1 MLRQLAR
8 LTRPVEAAGDRAM
21 AIAVYADAKGRALR
35 AAEAG
40 TEGVACVDDAA
51 RAVVLLCD
59 LWKAR
64 SLPLA
69 RVWAAGL
76 LEFVLFMQDADGR
89 FVNFIADRSGRRNER
104 GRTSVAAGGF
114 WQARGLR
121 ALAAGDLVLGDH
133 RARDGL
139 ARGLA
144 HVRGPAVP
152 ADVRAIHAL
161 TALELLRGGR
171 MPELRHDLGE
181 WCDEIARC
189 RIGDVLMDNPDE
201 AAPHPWGHLQEGVL
215 AEAGA
220 YLDRPDLVRVA
231 RSSALG
237 YLAPLI
243 ESAFA
248 EPTTQPYGVACA
260 VYGVERLA
268 TVTGEG
274 AFDAL
279 AAKARA
285 WFDDRNPAG
294 RPVYDRHAGRVH
306 DGIDGGRLN
315 AHSGAE
321 SNIVAAQALF
331 AQVERSASALVP
343 AITACF
349 PAGARRQL
357 GLPPDLANAVA

>member
-1 MLRQLAR
+1 MLRQLAH
-8 LTRPVEAAGDRAM
+8 LTRPVEAAGDRAI
-21 AIAVYADAKGRALR
+21 ALAVYAGADGSLLP

-40 TEGVACVDDAA
+40 SEGVACVDDAA

-59 LWKAR
+59 LWKTR
-64 SLPLA
+64 GFPLA
-69 RVWAAGL
+69 RRWAAGL

-89 FVNFIADRSGRRNER
+89 FVNFIAGWAGRRNDR
-104 GRTSVAAGGF
+104 GRTSVAGGGF
-114 WQARGLR
+114 WHARGLR
-121 ALAAGDLVLGDH
+121 ALAAGDLVLGDA
-133 RARDGL
+133 RAREGL
-139 ARGLA
+139 TRGLA
-144 HVRGPAVP
+144 QVRGVALP

-161 TALELLRGGR
+161 TALELLRAGR
-171 MPELRHDLGE
+171 MPELRHDLEE
-181 WCDEIARC
+181 WCDQIARC
-189 RIGDVLMDNPDE
+189 RIGEVLMDNPDE
-201 AAPHPWGHLQEGVL
+201 TAPHLWGHLQEGVL

-220 YLDRPDLVRVA
+220 FLHRPDLVRVA

-243 ESAFA
+243 RSAFP
-248 EPTTQPYGVACA
+248 EHTTQPYGVACA
-260 VYGVERLA
+260 VYGVDRLA
-268 TVTGEG
+268 AVTGEDT
-274 AFDAL
+274 FEAL

-285 WFDDRNPAG
+285 WFDGRNAAG

-306 DGIDGGRLN
+306 DGIDEDRLN

-349 PAGARRQL
+349 PAAARRQL